1 MKTELVPEMSE
12 NIHIL
17 KQLFTQENLIE
28 DRHSSKMLKEAIS
41 FAAFI
46 HSRLVLHKS
55 AKESTQIS
63 PTCLSINCLMSV
75 SSPTPIRSHNLL
87 HSVCVCVCV
96 CVVCAC
102 VRERERETFKI
113 PCSERGWDGKLK
125 CVEILNE
132 ENNKPLPLQ
141 SVIQQVSEAH
151 WYTRMT
157 VLKLINEPTE
167 VTQNYDKCS
176 FIYIKL
182 IIVFNVSVYA
192 FLKSFTNYYNKK

>member
-96 CVVCAC
+96 CGVCVCAC
-102 VRERERETFKI
+102 VRERERERHLR
-113 PCSERGWDGKLK
+113 SHVQRGAEM
-125 CVEILNE
+125 VN
-132 ENNKPLPLQ
+132 
-141 SVIQQVSEAH
+141 
-151 WYTRMT
+151 
-157 VLKLINEPTE
+157 
-167 VTQNYDKCS
+167 
-176 FIYIKL
+176 
-182 IIVFNVSVYA
+182 
-192 FLKSFTNYYNKK
+192 